1 MKARGFY
8 WLTSSAVLLGYL
20 WLGLEYYS
28 RKKTAGGYSLCL
40 VKNITGYPCPSCGST
55 RSVFELIQG
64 NWQEAAVLNPL
75 GYIMLIVLILIPFWL
90 LYDLSFKKPTLFAEY
105 QRAEN
110 TIKQRWIAFP
120 LIALVLAN
128 WVWNVIK
135 GF

>member
-8 WLTSSAVLLGYL
+8 WLTSSAVLSGYL
-20 WLGLEYYS
+20 WLGIEYYS
-28 RKKTAGGYSLCL
+28 RKKTAGGNSLCV

-64 NWQEAAVLNPL
+64 NWQEAAVLNPF
-75 GYIMLIVLILIPFWL
+75 GYIMLIILILIPFWL
-90 LYDLSFKKPTLFAEY
+90 LNDLSFKKPTLFAAY

-110 TIKQRWIAFP
+110 TIKQRGIAFP